1 MAEIEQLQD
10 QMGQIISGFLRDPM
24 GVLGS
29 QQPPVWVP
37 PVDIEET
44 DDSYVLEVD
53 LPGANRDDVNV
64 ELRDNEVRITGAIEQ
79 KQRTGVLRRQTRR
92 SGQFELVV
100 SLPGDVDQ
108 DKVEASLQDG
118 VLTVR
123 VGKAAAS
130 QPRQIEVKQS

>member
-1 MAEIEQLQD
+1 
-10 QMGQIISGFLRDPM
+10 MGQIIGSFLRDPM
-24 GVLGS
+24 SALGS
-29 QQPPVWVP
+29 QQPPVWIP

-64 ELRDNEVRITGAIEQ
+64 ELRDNEVRITGAIEE

-92 SGQFELVV
+92 AGQFELAVA
-100 SLPGDVDQ
+100 LPRDIDPN
-108 DKVEASLQDG
+108 KVEASLQDG
-118 VLTVR
+118 VLTIR